1 MRAELDFLTSV
12 AEHIGTERFYK
23 AMMGAAAA
31 FVPSDDFQVIHYPGK
46 GNPLYV
52 VDDATSPDLRDL
64 YKSFSTYDPFL
75 RDWRYHRRA
84 GIRTLRQVQPPDYD
98 DGGYCSGFYDLTG
111 YADEVGLMFPAL
123 IGSAN
128 GVFLQRGRRFSRRE
142 IGRFERLYPALRRLH
157 AAHRRHIF
165 GAMARDATVV
175 DGVGTAVVE
184 KSGRMAL
191 MNETLRAWPGHEKA
205 IAEAVDGFDGRNE
218 TVTVLTRLGCGSVT
232 PLGEFPMAPD
242 GCLVM
247 IGSTG
252 SPDSDLDAALS
263 SFGGDLL
270 SPRERQITQL
280 VFAGYASCHI
290 AGTLGISE
298 ATVKNIRKRLYY
310 KMDVT
315 SERELFALFLE
326 HLRSRVSCDLTQVGD
341 AR

>member
-12 AEHIGTERFYK
+12 AEHIGTAEFYR
-23 AMMGAAAA
+23 AMMSAAGT

-75 RDWRYHRRA
+75 RDWRDHHRA
-84 GIRTLRQVQPPDYD
+84 GIRTLSQVQPPDYD

-165 GAMARDATVV
+165 SAMARDAAVIA
-175 DGVGTAVVE
+175 GVGTAVVE
-184 KSGRMAL
+184 KSGRLAL
-191 MNETLRAWPGHEKA
+191 MNETLRACPGHEQA
-205 IAEAVDGFDGRNE
+205 IAEAVDGLDGRDE
-218 TVTVLTRLGCGSVT
+218 PMAVATRLGCASVT
-232 PLGEFPMAPD
+232 PLADFPMAPD
-242 GCLVM
+242 GCLVV
-247 IGSTG
+247 IGP
-252 SPDSDLDAALS
+252 PDAPSDLDAALE
-263 SFGGDLL
+263 SFGGDML
-270 SPRERQITQL
+270 SRRERQITRL
-280 VFAGYASCHI
+280 VFTGYASCHI
-290 AGTLGISE
+290 AETLGISE

-326 HLRSRVSCDLTQVGD
+326 HLRSRVWCDLTQGGD
-341 AR
+341 DG

>member
-23 AMMGAAAA
+23 AMMGAAATY
-31 FVPSDDFQVIHYPGK
+31 VPSDDFQVIHYPGK
-46 GNPLYV
+46 GSPLYV
-52 VDDATSPDLRDL
+52 VDDATPPGLRDL

-75 RDWRYHRRA
+75 LDWRRHHRA
-84 GIRTLRQVQPPDYD
+84 GIRTLNQVQPPDYD

-128 GVFLQRGRRFSRRE
+128 GVFLQRARRFSRRE

-165 GAMARDATVV
+165 GAMARDATVI
-175 DGVGTAVVE
+175 GGAGTAVVE
-184 KSGRMAL
+184 KSGRLAL
-191 MNETLRAWPGHEKA
+191 MNETLRAWPGHE
-205 IAEAVDGFDGRNE
+205 EAVADAVGGFDCGNE
-218 TVTVLTRLGCGSVT
+218 PMTVATRLGCASVM
-232 PLGEFPMAPD
+232 PLGDFPMAPD
-242 GCLVM
+242 GCLVV
-247 IGSTG
+247 IGSADTR
-252 SPDSDLDAALS
+252 DSDLDAALE

-270 SPRERQITQL
+270 SRRERQITRL

-290 AGTLGISE
+290 AETLGISE

-326 HLRSRVSCDLTQVGD
+326 HLRSRVSCDLTQHGD
-341 AR
+341 DG